1 VQSRNEKI
9 IMGYAY
15 VLINCDLGSEEDI
28 ISQLK
33 TIEGVKE
40 VQGTFGAYDIL
51 AKVESEDVDK
61 LRDTITWK
69 IRKLD
74 RIRST
79 LTLMAIP
86 GQG

>member
-1 VQSRNEKI
+1 
-9 IMGYAY
+9 MGYAY
-15 VLINCDLGSEEDI
+15 VLINCDLGYEEDI

-33 TIEGVKE
+33 TIDGVKE
-40 VQGTFGAYDIL
+40 VHGTFGAYDIL
-51 AKVESEDVDK
+51 AKVKSDDVDK

-79 LTLMAIP
+79 LTLMAIS
-86 GQG
+86 GQE